1 MRLGIFGGSFD
12 PPHLGH
18 LLPVIDA
25 VEALAL
31 DGVRFMPAGEQP
43 LKSGRAYAS
52 AEHRFAMTQRL
63 LHGVPGFIADRSEI
77 DRPGLSYTV
86 DTVTQLAAAHP
97 GVELLLLL
105 GTDAFALFEQWKEPE
120 RIRSLAT
127 VVVLARGDEP
137 LAAATR
143 TPAQALQTRRGDI
156 SPPKPRPPAGGA
168 PTLPGFL
175 PASGADYIASPLPSL
190 YKGCMV
196 KRP

>member
-137 LAAATR
+137 LAAGTR
-143 TPAQALQTRRGDI
+143 TAAQVLETRRGGH
-156 SPPKPRPPAGGA
+156 PAHRPRARGAGRRAHPGLGPRPRGDATP
-168 PTLPGFL
+168 PP
-175 PASGADYIASPLPSL
+175 
-190 YKGCMV
+190 
-196 KRP
+196 RP

>member
-143 TPAQALQTRRGDI
+143 TPAQVLQTRRADN
-156 SPPKPRPPAGGA
+156 SSTELPARGA
-168 PTLPGFL
+168 ARRTTPGFVPPSAAGSIAAHRL
-175 PASGADYIASPLPSL
+175 SGEEEWLL
-190 YKGCMV
+190 
-196 KRP
+196 KRG